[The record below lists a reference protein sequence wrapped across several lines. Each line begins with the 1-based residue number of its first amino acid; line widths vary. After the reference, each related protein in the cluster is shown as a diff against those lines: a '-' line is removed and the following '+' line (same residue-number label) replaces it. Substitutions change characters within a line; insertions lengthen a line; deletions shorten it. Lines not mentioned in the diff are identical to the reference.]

1 MTFGLNWKQC
11 DIRSTTRRLGK
22 IKLKLLKGRR
32 INNIYLFDFVGKQP
46 LYIFLWNIYYINRHT
61 KNKKTNQTQSVFL
74 RVLLEP
80 RRADVWRHPMT
91 SGSPMALSNPRRRA
105 GVAPKAPTMIRT
117 EDWLGWSILRFI
129 LFSLHKQYLSN
140 IHLDNSYYFPIVAK
154 FCFLGG
160 MFTRDGKEDVD
171 METRINLNVEFPSKK
186 VVSNP
191 CDFFE
196 WMPELVFDEEAPQ
209 HALFFPLKCLGYV
222 SVNRL
227 HSHDHHNRTTR

>member
-1 MTFGLNWKQC
+1 
-11 DIRSTTRRLGK
+11 
-22 IKLKLLKGRR
+22 
-32 INNIYLFDFVGKQP
+32 
-46 LYIFLWNIYYINRHT
+46 
-61 KNKKTNQTQSVFL
+61 
-74 RVLLEP
+74 
-80 RRADVWRHPMT
+80 
-91 SGSPMALSNPRRRA
+91 
-105 GVAPKAPTMIRT
+105 
-117 EDWLGWSILRFI
+117 
-129 LFSLHKQYLSN
+129 
-140 IHLDNSYYFPIVAK
+140 
-154 FCFLGG
+154 